1 MRILP
6 LSLILVLSGAAG
18 AAEKDTC
25 FECHSVMEGM
35 SEVFK
40 DDVHYHNQLSC
51 ADCHGGDSKEEDQ
64 NLSMNA
70 SRGFKVRV
78 KRPDIPEYCG
88 RCHSDAAFMHKYNP
102 KERVDAVALYRTSV
116 HSARLAAGS
125 PHAPECVD
133 CHGIHTIRA
142 VSDPLSP
149 ASPAH
154 VVEMCA
160 KCHAAAAEA
169 FKASPHFEL
178 FTSAEMPGC
187 TTCHAGHATQ
197 TAGAALLTG
206 TKAVCA
212 KCHAAGSAE
221 VRTAAE
227 MAQSLS
233 GLEVAAQKAGG
244 SETARTAIRENLAK
258 ARAAVHSVSAAAV
271 KAPVDAG
278 MAAARQ

>member
-1 MRILP
+1 MNLRHAIRGGPPRNWIEMRTIP
-6 LSLILVLSGAAG
+6 LSLILLLSGAAG
-18 AAEKDTC
+18 AADKDTC

-78 KRPDIPEYCG
+78 KRSEVPEYCG
-88 RCHSDAAFMHKYNP
+88 RCHSDAAFMHKRNP
-102 KERVDAVALYRTSV
+102 KERVDQVALYRTSV
-116 HSARLAAGS
+116 HSTRLMEGS

-149 ASPAH
+149 ANPAH

-169 FKASPHFEL
+169 RRTQSGL
-178 FTSAEMPGC
+178 LEMPRSRLR
-187 TTCHAGHATQ
+187 AGPHGRRNGPVAIQ
-197 TAGAALLTG
+197 PGDRRQEGGRRGGRADGRRREPG
-206 TKAVCA
+206 KSPC
-212 KCHAAGSAE
+212 G
-221 VRTAAE
+221 RT
-227 MAQSLS
+227 
-233 GLEVAAQKAGG
+233 
-244 SETARTAIRENLAK
+244 RR
-258 ARAAVHSVSAAAV
+258 
-271 KAPVDAG
+271 
-278 MAAARQ
+278 

>member
-1 MRILP
+1 MRIIP
-6 LSLILVLSGAAG
+6 LSLIVLLSGAVG
-18 AAEKDTC
+18 AAAKDTC

-78 KRPDIPEYCG
+78 KRPEVPEYCG
-88 RCHSDAAFMHKYNP
+88 RCHSDAAFMHKHNP
-102 KERVDAVALYRTSV
+102 KERVDQVALYRTSV
-116 HSARLAAGS
+116 HSTRLMEGS

-149 ASPAH
+149 ANPAH

-169 FKASPHFEL
+169 FKVSPHFKL
-178 FTSAEMPGC
+178 FTAEGMSGC
-187 TTCHAGHATQ
+187 TACHAGHATQ
-197 TAGAALLTG
+197 TAGAAMLAG
-206 TKAVCA
+206 PKAVCS
-212 KCHAAGSAE
+212 KCHAAGSAQA
-221 VRTAAE
+221 RAAAE
-227 MAQSLS
+227 IARLIS
-233 GLEVAAQKAGG
+233 GLEAASKKAGG
-244 SETARTAIRENLAK
+244 AEAVRAAVSENLAK
-258 ARAAVHSVSAAAV
+258 ARVAVHSVSVDAV
-271 KAPVDAG
+271 MVPVDAG
-278 MAAARQ
+278 MAAAKQ